1 MVTSPRLVEAEER
14 VEDPEIIWV
23 NPEDGRRM
31 FDEAAREW
39 LGISG
44 AEFLTRLDAGE
55 YADIPD
61 DEAHRRYIDLALL
74 RRFAQDE

>member
-1 MVTSPRLVEAEER
+1 MASTLRLIEAEEQI
-14 VEDPEIIWV
+14 EDPEIVWV
-23 NPEDGRRM
+23 SPEDGRRM

-44 AEFLTRLDAGE
+44 EEFLTRLDAGD

-61 DEAHRRYIDLALL
+61 DEAHRRYLDLALL